1 MKTAQATSPSPI
13 QPTSGRPRSRPSSG
27 AHSATSPPTA
37 SSHARVGSEKKAQG
51 WFALVSQTEN
61 AHELTA
67 MTPNTTTADV
77 REGRR
82 RHAMEAQRS
91 TAGQIR

>member
-1 MKTAQATSPSPI
+1 MKTAQATSPSPT

-27 AHSATSPPTA
+27 ADSATRPPMA
-37 SSHARVGSEKKAQG
+37 SSQAREGSEKKAQG

-67 MTPNTTTADV
+67 MTPSTTTADE
-77 REGRR
+77 RDGRR
-82 RHAMEAQRS
+82 RHAMEAKRS